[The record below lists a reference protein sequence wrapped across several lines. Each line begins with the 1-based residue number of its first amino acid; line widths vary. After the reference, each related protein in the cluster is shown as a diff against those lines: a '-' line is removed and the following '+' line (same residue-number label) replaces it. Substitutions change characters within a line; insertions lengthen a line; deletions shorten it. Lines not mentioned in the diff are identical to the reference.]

1 MNDGKKPS
9 AQSTA
14 SFSRAAR
21 IDVVCDRFEAV
32 WQTGGRPSIHE
43 FLDDVS
49 DLDRTVLLRELL
61 LVDLACRRCQGER
74 PDPAD
79 YIDQFPGPAELVV
92 AVFDQLES
100 TVSQLDTSGPTGPW
114 HGEQSPASRRNA
126 GVRATTGSGPYAP
139 ASRAQRGCPRDHR
152 VGALRTS
159 WR

>member
-21 IDVVCDRFEAV
+21 IDVVCDWFEAV
-32 WQTGGRPSIHE
+32 WQDGGRPSIHE
-43 FLDDVS
+43 FLDDVT
-49 DLDRTVLLRELL
+49 DLDRTVLLGELL

-100 TVSQLDTSGPTGPW
+100 TVCQLDTSGPTGPW
-114 HGEQSPASRRNA
+114 HGEQSPASR
-126 GVRATTGSGPYAP
+126 
-139 ASRAQRGCPRDHR
+139 AQRGCPRDHR
-152 VGALRTS
+152 VGALRTCFS
-159 WR
+159 GATRVSARPPGRGPSPTWR